1 MLISLYYII
10 IILYLLTFSFR
21 LARFRGLELAAG
33 IGALIA
39 NGSSLL
45 VIVVKSGHFPFFNFF
60 ESFLFMT
67 FVLGLLGLCL
77 KGLKD
82 YTDKIRLWVWLEIL
96 ILLGVTLFFP
106 KEMAFSMYN
115 YGYALIILFYIFRY
129 ISLPLMLYSSAYYI
143 QFIIQR
149 KKNERTRLLSQQGRN
164 YLLLSAGLFLISEY
178 MGIIWCQI
186 GWGDF
191 WMWSLNFLQSTFIVL
206 FLMLAFH
213 IPGKGKFS
221 EDIKAMGNPD
231 CFQKSGTQ
239 YFSGSLSGNDSGN
252 IYLLDI
258 NLANIDKK

>member
-1 MLISLYYII
+1 MLLKLYFII
-10 IILYLLTFSFR
+10 NLLYLLCFLFR
-21 LARFRGLELAAG
+21 LIGHKRLEITAG

-39 NGSSLL
+39 NGASLL
-45 VIVVKSGHFPFFNFF
+45 AISVTSGHFPFFNFF

-67 FVLGLLGLCL
+67 FILGLLAVCL
-77 KGLKD
+77 KGPGD
-82 YTDKIRLWVWLEIL
+82 YTNKVRVWVWLEIL
-96 ILLGVTLFFP
+96 ILLGVTFFFP
-106 KEMAFSMYN
+106 KETAFSMYN
-115 YGYALIILFYIFRY
+115 YGYILIILFHVFRY
-129 ISLPLMLYSSAYYI
+129 TAIPLMLYSSAYYI
-143 QFIIQR
+143 QSI
-149 KKNERTRLLSQQGRN
+149 
-164 YLLLSAGLFLISEY
+164 
-178 MGIIWCQI
+178 
-186 GWGDF
+186 
-191 WMWSLNFLQSTFIVL
+191 FIVM